1 MPPFLP
7 CHSTSWSAL
16 APHRTPALCN
26 PSSSC
31 VALVILRLPFEARSL
46 NELKNK
52 IILGSFAPLKPGQ
65 PYSAG
70 LVAVAHA
77 LLNKDPRRRPTCAA
91 ILNSSEAAP
100 WLHAIPDG
108 VRCPLPPLDAV
119 PSELPRVLV
128 KSDVAACC
136 DVVHCFQT
144 TVG

>member
-1 MPPFLP
+1 MYQPHHVILCCCSRT
-7 CHSTSWSAL
+7 CHA
-16 APHRTPALCN
+16 
-26 PSSSC
+26 
-31 VALVILRLPFEARSL
+31 LRLPFEARSL

-70 LVAVAHA
+70 LVAVVHA

-100 WLHAIPDG
+100 WLHAIPDA

-119 PSELPRVLV
+119 PSELLSQLLV
-128 KSDVAACC
+128 
-136 DVVHCFQT
+136 
-144 TVG
+144 